1 MPDLQTVRG
10 TVSAIQYLRK
20 EGDLLRSS
28 PPATA
33 TAMAFKVGEQPAMA
47 MSSSGNAVRSDLPP
61 LNEGDDVEIAGVSN
75 SRNQWL
81 EAARVHNHTTGATW
95 ELSVRRVA
103 TGGCLPVALALLLAT
118 AVLVLW

>member
-10 TVSAIQYLRK
+10 SVSDIQYMRK
-20 EGDLLRSS
+20 EGGLLRSS

-33 TAMAFKVGEQPAMA
+33 TAVAFKVGEQSAMA

-61 LNEGDDVEIAGVSN
+61 LSEGDDVEIAGVSN
-75 SRNQWL
+75 SRNRWL

-95 ELSVRRVA
+95 ELNLRRVA
-103 TGGCLPVALALLLAT
+103 TGGCLPVALALLSLI
-118 AVLVLW
+118 AVLVL